1 MTQPRLSHL
10 EPRASLVLQLKPEQA
25 AWIKAHAGRRGVSA
39 FMRHLL
45 AQLMEDELREIARL
59 RRRLVLARVHAEDC
73 RRLGVSD

>member
-1 MTQPRLSHL
+1 MTQPRLSHQ

-59 RRRLVLARVHAEDC
+59 RRRLVLARAHAEDC

>member
-10 EPRASLVLQLKPEQA
+10 EPRTSMVLQLKPEQA

-45 AQLMEDELREIARL
+45 EQMMEDELREIARL
-59 RRRLVLARVHAEDC
+59 RRGLVLARAHAEDC
-73 RRLGVSD
+73 RRLGISD